1 MKISCWILFCWLF
14 LCVFASGSLSIDNF
28 NRAYN
33 FFNARKRSLHMI
45 SLGWHVNATEIKL
58 ETKLRMRMEGCLVHT
73 DPVEF
78 GMICF
83 PQKSM
88 CDFSFSSLNP
98 FPIIEPDP
106 NHTKL
111 HLASEGLEA
120 IKRITNPIAAVAVI
134 GPYRSGK
141 SFLLNQLLSL
151 SCYEGFGVGH
161 MRDTKT
167 KGIWVWGTPVELDIN
182 GVKTSVFYLDTEG
195 FESIGKS
202 NVYDDRIF
210 ALATVLSSVLIY
222 NLPETIREADISRL
236 SFAVEL
242 AEEFYGRSAGQDV
255 AFEPAKLLWLIQRDF
270 LQGKSVQEMVN
281 EALQHV
287 PNNDGDRNIDQVNQ
301 IRDSLAIMGD
311 NSTAFSLPQPHLL
324 RTKLCD
330 MKDGELD
337 PMYVKKRDQLKEL
350 VASIIRP
357 KIVQGRPLNGK
368 EFVAFLEQGILERC
382 LKLYSEMMAKLPL
395 PLSEKSLQ
403 NVHENSKGEAM
414 KSFDEQHFGRHHAK
428 RSVMQLDEE
437 IEKVYKHFVMANEYQ
452 SAKLCEALYSRCED
466 RMDQLQVLRLPSM
479 AKFNA
484 GFLQCNQ
491 SFEQEC
497 VGPSKANYEL
507 RMMKMMGKS
516 KSSFIK
522 EYNHR
527 LFNWLVVFSL
537 VMVVVGRFIIKFIL
551 IEISAWIPFIFLET
565 YTRMFWS
572 AESLYYNPVWHFIVA
587 TWETLV
593 YSPFLDLD
601 RWAIPLGLVAAIL
614 VVYWRCYDT
623 RDGALTSNDD
633 LESISARG
641 ADSDSDDAEDSETV
655 LDDEEEDFDNDSSMR
670 TFTTARLETTNA
682 AGSSSRNTKIKM
694 ENTNVKIENSDS
706 GKDGGNIE
714 TGAVGP
720 AAAGSS
726 GPGILVKED
735 SVKIFTENLQASGA
749 YSAREESLKREEEA
763 GKLKFVCYSN
773 DDVDEHMVWLIGL
786 KNIFARQLPNMPKEY
801 IVRLVM
807 DRSHKS
813 VMIIRRN
820 QVVGGITYRPYV
832 SQRFGEI
839 AFCAITAD
847 EQVKGYGTRLM
858 NHLKQHA
865 RDVDGLTH
873 FLTYAD
879 NNAVGYFIKQ
889 GFTKEIYLEKDR
901 WQGYIKDYDGGI
913 LMECKIDQKLPYTD
927 LSTMIRRQRQA
938 IDEKIRELSNCHI
951 IYPGIDFLKGRLGGL
966 LINGAIHS
974 MHDHVDAWP
983 FKEPVDARDVPDYY
997 DIIKDPM
1004 DLKTMSK
1011 RVESE
1016 QYYVTLE
1023 MFIADVKRMCANART
1038 YNSPDTIYYKLEAH
1052 FQSKVQSG
1060 IQSGTKILP

>member
-1 MKISCWILFCWLF
+1 MDTHSHLTAPNRSRSSQSPSPSHSASASVSASATSSIHKRKLAAAAAAYDDHLPP
-14 LCVFASGSLSIDNF
+14 FAPSSLS
-28 NRAYN
+28 A
-33 FFNARKRSLHMI
+33 
-45 SLGWHVNATEIKL
+45 
-58 ETKLRMRMEGCLVHT
+58 
-73 DPVEF
+73 
-78 GMICF
+78 
-83 PQKSM
+83 
-88 CDFSFSSLNP
+88 
-98 FPIIEPDP
+98 
-106 NHTKL
+106 
-111 HLASEGLEA
+111 
-120 IKRITNPIAAVAVI
+120 
-134 GPYRSGK
+134 
-141 SFLLNQLLSL
+141 
-151 SCYEGFGVGH
+151 
-161 MRDTKT
+161 
-167 KGIWVWGTPVELDIN
+167 
-182 GVKTSVFYLDTEG
+182 
-195 FESIGKS
+195 
-202 NVYDDRIF
+202 
-210 ALATVLSSVLIY
+210 
-222 NLPETIREADISRL
+222 
-236 SFAVEL
+236 
-242 AEEFYGRSAGQDV
+242 
-255 AFEPAKLLWLIQRDF
+255 
-270 LQGKSVQEMVN
+270 
-281 EALQHV
+281 
-287 PNNDGDRNIDQVNQ
+287 
-301 IRDSLAIMGD
+301 
-311 NSTAFSLPQPHLL
+311 
-324 RTKLCD
+324 
-330 MKDGELD
+330 
-337 PMYVKKRDQLKEL
+337 
-350 VASIIRP
+350 
-357 KIVQGRPLNGK
+357 
-368 EFVAFLEQGILERC
+368 
-382 LKLYSEMMAKLPL
+382 
-395 PLSEKSLQ
+395 
-403 NVHENSKGEAM
+403 
-414 KSFDEQHFGRHHAK
+414 
-428 RSVMQLDEE
+428 
-437 IEKVYKHFVMANEYQ
+437 
-452 SAKLCEALYSRCED
+452 
-466 RMDQLQVLRLPSM
+466 
-479 AKFNA
+479 
-484 GFLQCNQ
+484 
-491 SFEQEC
+491 
-497 VGPSKANYEL
+497 
-507 RMMKMMGKS
+507 
-516 KSSFIK
+516 
-522 EYNHR
+522 
-527 LFNWLVVFSL
+527 
-537 VMVVVGRFIIKFIL
+537 
-551 IEISAWIPFIFLET
+551 
-565 YTRMFWS
+565 
-572 AESLYYNPVWHFIVA
+572 
-587 TWETLV
+587 
-593 YSPFLDLD
+593 
-601 RWAIPLGLVAAIL
+601 
-614 VVYWRCYDT
+614 DT

-951 IYPGIDFLKGRLGGL
+951 IYPGIDFLKKEAGIPKKIIKVEDIPGL
-966 LINGAIHS
+966 REAGWTSDQWGHSRFRTLNSATDSATNQKHLTAFMRSLLKS

-1038 YNSPDTIYYKLEAH
+1038 YNSPDTIYYKCATRLEAH